1 MGSMLK
7 QLGFLPSSVA
17 MKASCS
23 NMLRVGKY
31 NQCFRSPLVQETDI
45 LLRHSDRP
53 FLYRAVP
60 TTRREVRVSLNVEH
74 ELFDACCP
82 RCLIQV
88 ARVQKLKQPFTL
100 IAGFVTMVATVDAL
114 CEAGAGSQMIV

>member
-7 QLGFLPSSVA
+7 QPGFLPSSVA
-17 MKASCS
+17 MQASRS
-23 NMLRVGKY
+23 NMIRVGKY

-60 TTRREVRVSLNVEH
+60 TTRRK
-74 ELFDACCP
+74 
-82 RCLIQV
+82 V

-114 CEAGAGSQMIV
+114 CEAGAGPQMIVEVSS